1 MQLRCDILI
10 QWVLTLLIEIG
21 ELPTGVP
28 QNLVPFITQTGMG
41 MRAELSVFGDD
52 YPTPDGTAVRDY
64 IYVVDLA
71 KAHVIA
77 LKRLLEMVSG
87 NKIKSI
93 QKGYIAGTNADTVID
108 LKDKT
113 VLPGFIDMHVHLE
126 SEFNP
131 QVYIKSGHNPQF
143 TLEEIQSITSTAKN
157 YGMSVAAHAH
167 GDMLPLKPPLE
178 KPRPIPPPR
187 RTLFQKSLFS
197 SSLRNILKHLSN
209 IYCDAIGVE
218 YMYIRKP
225 ERVEWIQNW
234 LNVNDNQPNYDAN
247 RKKHILKKLNQA
259 VSFEGFLHTKY
270 VGQKRF
276 SLEGNESLIPGL
288 DAIVERAAEM
298 GVEQF
303 VMGMAHRG
311 RLNVLTNIFGKAAK
325 DIFSE
330 FDGKDYEQEIFDG
343 DVKYHLG
350 WTSDRKSDNG
360 NKITMNIA
368 PNPSH
373 LETVHGDAAIAG
385 QGLIYEV
392 VQMATLDGYKTNGT
406 IHIVVNNQIG
416 FTTNYLDARSSTY
429 CTDVGKVTLSPVLH
443 VNADD
448 AEAVVHASIFA
459 LEYRMRFNRDVFL
472 DLLGYR
478 KYGHNEGD
486 EPRFTQPKLYK
497 AISKHSNPRDIYAA
511 KLIAEGVIG
520 DTYVKQ
526 LEKEY
531 KDSLEEELEDSRK
544 EDKTVITPFM
554 AEAWKGFDNAREW
567 EMMDA
572 VDTKFSKKKLSAI
585 AKTITELPKDKKF
598 LRKVERLINDRK
610 KMFFETD
617 KLDWAMG
624 ELLAYG
630 SLLEEGFGVRISGQD
645 VERGTFSHRHAVM
658 KVEESEEEV
667 LLLNHLSDTQGDF
680 QIYNSLL
687 SEYGVVG
694 FDYGY
699 AMASPNTLTIW
710 EAQFGDFSNG
720 AQIMIDQYISA
731 AEDKWKLQNGLSL
744 LRHPKAVSTV
754 SELATGGF
762 QEVIDDVDAVI
773 KKVKTLVF
781 CTGKFYYDLL
791 AAQEEKKRDD
801 IALVRIEQLF
811 PVPADQMNEVINK
824 YKNADDIVWAQEE
837 PRNMGA
843 WSHFLM
849 HFEGARNFRVASRR
863 FYASPAAGSAGSPI
877 TEVEIAEWLV
887 EDGDYV
893 EKDQAIAE
901 VDSDKATLELPAEQ
915 AGIISLKA
923 EVGDAVEVGA
933 VVCLI
938 DTSAAK
944 PDGDAPK
951 KEEAKTAPK
960 VEEKKVAAPVKES
973 YATGTASP
981 AAKKIL
987 DEKGIDSSAVKG
999 TGRDGRITKDDAVK
1013 ANPSMGTA
1021 TTGGTRGESRSKLS
1035 MLRRKV
1041 AEAFS
1046 FCEE

>member
-1 MQLRCDILI
+1 MDKYSFLNAAH
-10 QWVLTLLIEIG
+10 TS
-21 ELPTGVP
+21 
-28 QNLVPFITQTGMG
+28 FF
-41 MRAELSVFGDD
+41 AELYDKYLTSPDSIEPSWRAFFQGYDFGMESSLDEL
-52 YPTPDGTAVRDY
+52 
-64 IYVVDLA
+64 DL
-71 KAHVIA
+71 
-77 LKRLLEMVSG
+77 
-87 NKIKSI
+87 
-93 QKGYIAGTNADTVID
+93 QD
-108 LKDKT
+108 LN
-113 VLPGFIDMHVHLE
+113 G
-126 SEFNP
+126 
-131 QVYIKSGHNPQF
+131 
-143 TLEEIQSITSTAKN
+143 STAMPQSLQKEFQVIRLIDGYRSRGHLFTKTN
-157 YGMSVAAHAH
+157 PVRERRKYEPSLDIENFGLSQS
-167 GDMLPLKPPLE
+167 DMNTTFTAGE
-178 KPRPIPPPR
+178 IIGIGSS
-187 RTLFQKSLFS
+187 TLDQIIKH
-197 SSLRNILKHLSN
+197 LKH

-234 LNVNDNQPNYDAN
+234 LNVNDNHPNFDAD
-247 RKKHILKKLNQA
+247 RKKHILKKLSQA
-259 VSFEGFLHTKY
+259 VSFESFLHTKY

-350 WTSDRKSDNG
+350 WTSDRKSDKG
-360 NKITMNIA
+360 NKIKMNIA

-373 LETVHGDAAIAG
+373 LETVGAVVEGIARAKQDAHYADDFSKVLPIVVHGDAAIAG
-385 QGLIYEV
+385 QGLVYEV

-443 VNADD
+443 VNSDD
-448 AEAVVHASIFA
+448 AEAVVHASLFA

-497 AISKHSNPRDIYAA
+497 AIAKHSNPRDIYAA
-511 KLIAEGVIG
+511 RLIEEGVIEEG
-520 DTYVKQ
+520 YVKE
-526 LEKEY
+526 LENQY
-531 KDSLEEELEDSRK
+531 KADLEEELEDSRK

-554 AEAWKGFDNAREW
+554 ADEWKGFDNVREW
-567 EMMDA
+567 EMMDP
-572 VDTKFSKKKLSAI
+572 VDTTFDKKKLTAI
-585 AKTITELPKDKKF
+585 AKVITELPQDKKF
-598 LRKVERLINDRK
+598 LRKVEKLVKDRK
-610 KMFFETD
+610 KMFFESD

-630 SLLEEGFGVRISGQD
+630 TLLEEGFGVRMSGQD

-667 LLLNHLSDTQGDF
+667 LLLNHLSDQQGKF

-731 AEDKWKLQNGLSL
+731 AEDKWKLQNGLVMLLPHGYEGQGAEHSSARMERYLQLCARDNMYIADCTTPANMYHLLRRQMKANFRKPLIVFTPKSL
-744 LRHPKAVSTV
+744 LRHPKAVSSV
-754 SELATGGF
+754 DELASGSF
-762 QEVIDDVDAVI
+762 QEVIDDVTADA
-773 KKVKTLVF
+773 KKVKSLVF

-791 AAQEEKKRDD
+791 ARREEETRDD
-801 IALVRIEQLF
+801 VALVRVEQLF
-811 PVPADQMNEVINK
+811 PVPSDKMKKIIEK
-824 YKNADDIVWAQEE
+824 YKSADDLVWAQEE
-837 PRNMGA
+837 PKNMGA
-843 WSHFLM
+843 WSHMLM
-849 HFEGARNFRVASRR
+849 HFDQANTFRVASRR
-863 FYASPAAGSAGSPI
+863 FYASPAAGSAVRSKNRHQQVI
-877 TEVEIAEWLV
+877 
-887 EDGDYV
+887 DYV
-893 EKDQAIAE
+893 F
-901 VDSDKATLELPAEQ
+901 DKTKSNMNRP
-915 AGIISLKA
+915 SSK
-923 EVGDAVEVGA
+923 
-933 VVCLI
+933 
-938 DTSAAK
+938 
-944 PDGDAPK
+944 
-951 KEEAKTAPK
+951 
-960 VEEKKVAAPVKES
+960 
-973 YATGTASP
+973 
-981 AAKKIL
+981 AKK
-987 DEKGIDSSAVKG
+987 K
-999 TGRDGRITKDDAVK
+999 
-1013 ANPSMGTA
+1013 
-1021 TTGGTRGESRSKLS
+1021 
-1035 MLRRKV
+1035 
-1041 AEAFS
+1041 
-1046 FCEE
+1046 

>member
-1 MQLRCDILI
+1 MDKYSFLNAAH
-10 QWVLTLLIEIG
+10 TS
-21 ELPTGVP
+21 
-28 QNLVPFITQTGMG
+28 FF
-41 MRAELSVFGDD
+41 AELYDKYLTSPDSIEPSWRAFFQGYDFGIESSLDELD
-52 YPTPDGTAVRDY
+52 VQGQNGLAAMPQSLQKEFQVVKLIDGYRSRGHLFTKTNPVRD
-64 IYVVDLA
+64 
-71 KAHVIA
+71 
-77 LKRLLEMVSG
+77 
-87 NKIKSI
+87 
-93 QKGYIAGTNADTVID
+93 
-108 LKDKT
+108 
-113 VLPGFIDMHVHLE
+113 
-126 SEFNP
+126 
-131 QVYIKSGHNPQF
+131 
-143 TLEEIQSITSTAKN
+143 
-157 YGMSVAAHAH
+157 
-167 GDMLPLKPPLE
+167 
-178 KPRPIPPPR
+178 R
-187 RTLFQKSLFS
+187 RTYSPSLDIENFGLS
-197 SSLRNILKHLSN
+197 ESDLDTTFNAGEIIGIGNSSLREIIKHLEH
-209 IYCDAIGVE
+209 IYCDTIGVE

-234 LNVNDNQPNYDAN
+234 INVNDNRPQYDSD
-247 RKKHILKKLNQA
+247 KKRSILKKLSQA
-259 VSFEGFLHTKY
+259 VSFESFLHTKY

-276 SLEGNESLIPGL
+276 SLEGNESLIPAL
-288 DAIVERAAEM
+288 DAVVERAAEM

-360 NKITMNIA
+360 NKIKMNIA

-373 LETVHGDAAIAG
+373 LETVGAVVEGIARAKQDAHYADDFSKVLPIVVHGDAAIAG
-385 QGLIYEV
+385 QGLVYEI

-429 CTDVGKVTLSPVLH
+429 CTDVAKVTLSPVLH
-443 VNADD
+443 VNSDD
-448 AEAVVHASIFA
+448 AEAVVHASLFA
-459 LEYRMRFNRDVFL
+459 LEYRMRFNKDVFL

-497 AISKHSNPRDIYAA
+497 AIAKHDNPRDIYAA
-511 KLIAEGVIG
+511 RLLAEGIIDEG
-520 DTYVKQ
+520 HVKK

-554 AEAWKGFDNAREW
+554 ADEWKGFENVREW
-567 EMMDA
+567 EMLDA
-572 VDTKFSKKKLSAI
+572 VDTTFDRKKLTAI
-585 AKTITELPKDKKF
+585 AKVITELPKDKKF
-598 LRKVERLINDRK
+598 LRKVERLIGDRK

-645 VERGTFSHRHAVM
+645 VERGTFSHRHAVI

-667 LLLNHLSDTQGDF
+667 LLLNHLSKKQGQF
-680 QIYNSLL
+680 QIYNSFL

-731 AEDKWKLQNGLSL
+731 AEDKWKLQNGLVMLLPHGYEGQGSEHSSARMERYLQLCARDNMYIADCTTPANLFHLFRRQMKVNFRKPLIIFTPKSL

-754 SELATGGF
+754 DDLVSGGF
-762 QEVIDDVDAVI
+762 QEVIDDVTADV

-791 AAQEEKKRDD
+791 ATKEEHKRSDV
-801 IALVRIEQLF
+801 ALVRVEQLF
-811 PVPADQMNEVINK
+811 PVPADQMKEITKK
-824 YKNADDIVWAQEE
+824 YKNADDFVWAQEE

-843 WSHFLM
+843 WSHM
-849 HFEGARNFRVASRR
+849 HMHYSDAGKFRVASRR
-863 FYASPAAGSAGSPI
+863 FYASPAAGSSVRSKKRHQQVI
-877 TEVEIAEWLV
+877 
-887 EDGDYV
+887 DYV
-893 EKDQAIAE
+893 FDKTKDNM
-901 VDSDKATLELPAEQ
+901 TR
-915 AGIISLKA
+915 
-923 EVGDAVEVGA
+923 
-933 VVCLI
+933 
-938 DTSAAK
+938 
-944 PDGDAPK
+944 K
-951 KEEAKTAPK
+951 K
-960 VEEKKVAAPVKES
+960 
-973 YATGTASP
+973 
-981 AAKKIL
+981 AAKK
-987 DEKGIDSSAVKG
+987 
-999 TGRDGRITKDDAVK
+999 
-1013 ANPSMGTA
+1013 
-1021 TTGGTRGESRSKLS
+1021 
-1035 MLRRKV
+1035 
-1041 AEAFS
+1041 
-1046 FCEE
+1046 